1 MLILYTTATTTT
13 TSNVYLLFYIYTGR
27 KGKSNTSSSDSSS
40 NTESSTPICR
50 LSRPGSSIVRV
61 IPPLRGLER
70 QFRCSWCNI
79 ALFTTANIVRTD
91 IEYITNLLE
100 AFSSSLPKQSEHNNK
115 QAVSIDKFRSV
126 IWVLLILWDVY
137 MGFIIVFCV
146 CMWVLLLT

>member
-1 MLILYTTATTTT
+1 MLFLYTTTT
-13 TSNVYLLFYIYTGR
+13 TIVYLLFYIYIGR
-27 KGKSNTSSSDSSS
+27 KGKSSTSSSSDSSS

-126 IWVLLILWDVY
+126 IWVLLIL
-137 MGFIIVFCV
+137 
-146 CMWVLLLT
+146 

>member
-1 MLILYTTATTTT
+1 MKLLLYIFVYNFCFIYSFYILLL
-13 TSNVYLLFYIYTGR
+13 LLFIFYSIYTGR
-27 KGKSNTSSSDSSS
+27 KGKSNTSSSSDSSN

-91 IEYITNLLE
+91 IEHITNLLE

-126 IWVLLILWDVY
+126 IWVLLILWYVLC
-137 MGFIIVFCV
+137 GFY
-146 CMWVLLLT
+146 